1 MGHPAARYG
10 VSGLYGTHLCIELLE
25 TSGKMQVL
33 RLRCAPL
40 RMTNYEGS
48 RENKIACVYH
58 NCGTVHLMIFR
69 LNSSS
74 GHPLYL
80 QLMEQV
86 RHAVETG
93 VLQDGDQMPGI
104 RTLAEELVIS
114 HNTVAK
120 AYTELEHEGL
130 LELRHGSG
138 AFIAA
143 PRGARSRATKLLEAQ
158 GKVREVVEELRGDGF
173 AQDEIRRLF
182 EAQLMQTGTV
192 ARRS

>member
-1 MGHPAARYG
+1 
-10 VSGLYGTHLCIELLE
+10 
-25 TSGKMQVL
+25 
-33 RLRCAPL
+33 
-40 RMTNYEGS
+40 
-48 RENKIACVYH
+48 
-58 NCGTVHLMIFR
+58 
-69 LNSSS
+69 
-74 GHPLYL
+74 
-80 QLMEQV
+80 MEQV

-138 AFIAA
+138 AFISA
-143 PRGARSRATKLLEAQ
+143 PRVAKTRATKLREAQ
-158 GKVREVVEELRGDGF
+158 DRVHDVVEELRSDGF

-182 EAQLMQTGTV
+182 EAQLMHTGTT
-192 ARRS
+192 ARRA

>member
-1 MGHPAARYG
+1 
-10 VSGLYGTHLCIELLE
+10 
-25 TSGKMQVL
+25 
-33 RLRCAPL
+33 
-40 RMTNYEGS
+40 
-48 RENKIACVYH
+48 
-58 NCGTVHLMIFR
+58 MIFR

-138 AFIAA
+138 AFISA

-158 GKVREVVEELRGDGF
+158 GKVRGVVEILRGDGF
-173 AQDEIRRLF
+173 SAEEIRRLF
-182 EAQLMQTGTV
+182 ESQLMQSNLT

>member
-1 MGHPAARYG
+1 
-10 VSGLYGTHLCIELLE
+10 
-25 TSGKMQVL
+25 
-33 RLRCAPL
+33 
-40 RMTNYEGS
+40 
-48 RENKIACVYH
+48 
-58 NCGTVHLMIFR
+58 MIFR